1 RMPKDRSTTTAVSIR
16 RRSDEGDS
24 VSAAPEPSFPAATIL
39 GYPRIG
45 PRRELKRAL
54 ESYWEG
60 ATTAEELRAT
70 GRRLREASW
79 RRLAAL
85 GLEGPPSNTFSLY
98 DQVLDTAVLLGA
110 VPERYRRAGGPEE
123 VYFAMA
129 RGADGL
135 APLRMTKWFDT
146 NYHYIVP
153 EIGPDTAF
161 VADPAKPVGE
171 FREALAL
178 GLRTRPVLIGPITF
192 LLLAEA

>member
-1 RMPKDRSTTTAVSIR
+1 
-16 RRSDEGDS
+16 
-24 VSAAPEPSFPAATIL
+24 
-39 GYPRIG
+39 
-45 PRRELKRAL
+45 
-54 ESYWEG
+54 
-60 ATTAEELRAT
+60 
-70 GRRLREASW
+70 
-79 RRLAAL
+79 
-85 GLEGPPSNTFSLY
+85 
-98 DQVLDTAVLLGA
+98 GA

-192 LLLAEA
+192 LLLAEAAPDAPAGFAPFDRLADVLGAYEDVLRALAAEGAEWVQLDEPALVADRTPEELAATAAAYD